1 MVCRFAWAAVFLCSV
16 AANSEVPQTSLS
28 VRKTGLLGCGP
39 PNFRCLEV
47 VNRTTPKPK
56 PGEVIIKV
64 AASSLNP
71 DEITILKIPAVHYT
85 PGIDVSGTVVD
96 LGVGV
101 TSLKVGDRVW
111 TMFATGGM
119 SEYTAHFAELTG
131 VVPPELDLVDVGTLP
146 TVGMTVLGAL
156 ESAGAPWDAG
166 RNVSVLMTSCT
177 GGTGYVAV
185 QLAKALGA
193 SRVICATSSTNLD
206 FARSLGADVVV
217 DYHESSVFDAVA
229 DGSVDVVLNNHDAPG
244 NADKSMAKFRVPGGV
259 YVTVVGASA
268 KNPREGVE
276 QIHYSLATPKEMAS
290 FVPKLDMLAG
300 FLKDGRLRVIVDE
313 YYDFDHVKE
322 AFSAEAQG
330 HVKTKIA
337 VVPRLAASVV

>member
-1 MVCRFAWAAVFLCSV
+1 MVCYLTRAFSLLYCAIAQV
-16 AANSEVPQTSLS
+16 EVPTTSLS
-28 VRKTGLLGCGP
+28 VRKTGVLGCGP
-39 PNFRCLEV
+39 PNFRCLQV

-56 PGEVIIKV
+56 PGEVVIKV

-85 PGIDVSGTVVD
+85 PGLDVSGTVVELG
-96 LGVGV
+96 LGV
-101 TSLKVGDRVW
+101 TNLKVGDRVW

-131 VVPPELDLVDVGTLP
+131 VVPAELDLVDVGTVP

-156 ESAGAPWDAG
+156 ESAGAPWDAS
-166 RNVSVLMTSCT
+166 RNVSVLMTACT

-193 SRVICATSSTNLD
+193 STVICATSGTNMDL
-206 FARSLGADVVV
+206 ARSLGADVVV
-217 DYHESSVFDAVA
+217 DYHERSVFDAVA
-229 DGSVDVVLNNHDAPG
+229 DGSVDVVLNNHDALG
-244 NADKSMAKFRVPGGV
+244 NADKSMAKLRAPGGV
-259 YVTVVGASA
+259 YVTVVGPLA
-268 KNPREGVE
+268 KDPPTGVE

-300 FLKDGRLRVIVDE
+300 MIKDGRLRVIVDE

-322 AFSAEAQG
+322 AFGAAAQG

-337 VVPRLAASVV
+337 VVPSLMSATV